1 MKVVVQRVSSSSV
14 AIDGALYA
22 SIGTGYVILLGIRK
36 GDTAGDADF
45 LAAKCA
51 GLRVMEDA
59 EGKMN
64 LALSDVGG
72 SALVI
77 SQFTLYGDA
86 QRGNRPSFTDAAAP
100 PEAEPLYERFVER
113 LQTLLGPERVAT
125 GVFGAM
131 MEVKI
136 VNNGPV
142 TILIESRRDE

>member
-1 MKVVVQRVSSSSV
+1 MKAVIQRVSSGSV
-14 AIDGALYA
+14 VIDGATYA
-22 SIGTGYVILLGIRK
+22 SIGAGYVVLLGIRK
-36 GDTAGDADF
+36 GDVAADADF
-45 LAAKCA
+45 LAAKCS
-51 GLRVMEDA
+51 GLRIMGDQ

-64 LALSDVGG
+64 LSLGDVGG

-86 QRGNRPSFTDAAAP
+86 QRGNRPSFTEAAPP

-113 LQTLLGPERVAT
+113 MQALLGAEHVAT

-136 VNNGPV
+136 INDGPV
-142 TILIESRRDE
+142 TILIESRRTE